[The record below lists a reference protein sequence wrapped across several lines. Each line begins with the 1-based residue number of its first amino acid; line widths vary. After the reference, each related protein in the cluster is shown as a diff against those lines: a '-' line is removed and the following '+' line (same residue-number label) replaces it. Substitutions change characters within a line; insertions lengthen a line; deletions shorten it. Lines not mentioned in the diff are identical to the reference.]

1 MAYDVQDSPVT
12 DYQQSLA
19 CNLGYVTQILF
30 DTERRAFRIYA
41 LAAQIWPAI
50 RLRQI
55 QIIVNE
61 RGAPVGYAVWA
72 FLTQKTAQAMCLK
85 ENFLPHLSEWNE
97 GDQLWLIDIVAPYG
111 HLKTLVKTLRNTT
124 FSRFSHVNA
133 VKRHKD
139 GSVKAVVRL
148 AIRGQA

>member
-1 MAYDVQDSPVT
+1 MAYDVQDNSVNA
-12 DYQQSLA
+12 YQQALA
-19 CNLGYVTQILF
+19 CDLGSVTQILF

-55 QIIVNE
+55 QIILNE
-61 RGAPVGYAVWA
+61 RGVPVGYAVWA
-72 FLTQKTAQAMCLK
+72 FLTQKTAQAMVLRD
-85 ENFLPHLSEWNE
+85 NFLPHLSEWNE
-97 GDQLWLIDIVAPYG
+97 GDQLWLIDVVAPYG
-111 HLKTLVKTLRNTT
+111 HLKALVKTLRNQT

-139 GSVKAVVRL
+139 GRVKAVVRL
-148 AIRGQA
+148 AVRGC